1 MWLIPPC
8 EMYAMETPENDKVQ
22 RRHVDLPQMYI
33 DLLGPMYA
41 RHRLAINNRQSK
53 YHRQS

>member
-1 MWLIPPC
+1 MWLTPPC

-33 DLLGPMYA
+33 DLLGSMYA